1 MQVAPAKRVRVAFC
15 FVCNGMAACFTFAT
29 EKNLS
34 CLDALN
40 DAMVHRRSNIAPQP
54 ALLSQQPYL
63 PGNGGAVSE
72 NRANFVDIEKGRLFP
87 TARASEADGAARLSV
102 EGVVDGADRQIC
114 EECKKSRRKGFTP
127 DKNAGTSSCVDSAGW
142 ANGYQEGVSAGR
154 LSPL

>member
-1 MQVAPAKRVRVAFC
+1 MLAHGGSQGTGTCKSLLRSESVSLSVSFATGWPLAI
-15 FVCNGMAACFTFAT
+15 TFAT
-29 EKNLS
+29 QKNLS
-34 CLDALN
+34 YLDALN

-87 TARASEADGAARLSV
+87 TTRASEADGAARLSV

-114 EECKKSRRKGFTP
+114 EECKKVGARDSRQTRTLVLVVG
-127 DKNAGTSSCVDSAGW
+127 
-142 ANGYQEGVSAGR
+142 
-154 LSPL
+154 